1 MEDRYYSP
9 NDTVN
14 ETLIEETKISEEP
27 FYLPVGNEKKIFLA
41 SFKRKLP
48 LLLKGPTG
56 CGKSRF
62 IEHMAFRLK
71 RTLTKIS
78 MDKGNGTIKGEVKD
92 FTGNKGFLVTIPCH
106 EDLTAND
113 LVGRFF
119 LTLNEGAEWID
130 GPLTKAV
137 RYGGICYLDEIVEA
151 RKDVAVLLH
160 SLTDYRRVLPLVKKG
175 TVVSP
180 PPEFMLIVSYNPGY
194 QSVLKEMKP
203 STKQRFVALDFD
215 YPPEQIEIEVIK
227 HESGCEEGTARSLV
241 AAGRKIRSLKNQGLT
256 EGVSTRLLV
265 YAAALITEGVPKKD
279 AVMTTL
285 VSPITD
291 DHQMKM
297 SLIDICKGFELF

>member
-1 MEDRYYSP
+1 METERTSEMKAQK
-9 NDTVN
+9 
-14 ETLIEETKISEEP
+14 ETLIEESEIRSEP
-27 FYLPVGNEKKIFLA
+27 FYLPVGNEKKLFLA
-41 SFKRKLP
+41 AFKRKLP

-62 IEHMAFRLK
+62 VEHMAYRLK
-71 RTLTKIS
+71 KTLTKIS
-78 MDKGNGTIKGEVKD
+78 HDKEAGTVKADIQD
-92 FTGNKGFLVTIPCH
+92 FSNNKGFLVTIPCH

-137 RYGGICYLDEIVEA
+137 RFGGVCYLDEIVEA
-151 RKDVAVLLH
+151 LKDVAVLLH
-160 SLTDYRRVLPLVKKG
+160 SLTDYRRILPLVKKG
-175 TVVSP
+175 TVVTP
-180 PPEFMLIVSYNPGY
+180 PDEFMLIVSYNPGY
-194 QSVLKEMKP
+194 QSVLKELKP
-203 STKQRFVALDFD
+203 STKQRFVAIDFD
-215 YPPEQIEIEVIK
+215 YPPEKIEIEVIK
-227 HESGCEEGTARSLV
+227 NESSCEEGLARSLV
-241 AAGRKIRSLKNQGLT
+241 SAGRKIRSLKNQGLT

-265 YAAALITEGVPKKD
+265 YAASLITEGVPKKD
-279 AVMTTL
+279 AIMSTL

>member
-1 MEDRYYSP
+1 MRER
-9 NDTVN
+9 
-14 ETLIEETKISEEP
+14 
-27 FYLPVGNEKKIFLA
+27 
-41 SFKRKLP
+41 
-48 LLLKGPTG
+48 
-56 CGKSRF
+56 
-62 IEHMAFRLK
+62 
-71 RTLTKIS
+71 
-78 MDKGNGTIKGEVKD
+78 NGST
-92 FTGNKGFLVTIPCH
+92 
-106 EDLTAND
+106 
-113 LVGRFF
+113 
-119 LTLNEGAEWID
+119 
-130 GPLTKAV
+130 V

-265 YAAALITEGVPKKD
+265 YAAALITEGVPKRD

>member
-92 FTGNKGFLVTIPCH
+92 YTGNKGFLVTIPCH

-119 LTLNEGAEWID
+119 LTLHEGAEWID

-241 AAGRKIRSLKNQGLT
+241 AAGRKIRRDRKS
-256 EGVSTRLLV
+256 VV
-265 YAAALITEGVPKKD
+265 
-279 AVMTTL
+279 
-285 VSPITD
+285 
-291 DHQMKM
+291 
-297 SLIDICKGFELF
+297 